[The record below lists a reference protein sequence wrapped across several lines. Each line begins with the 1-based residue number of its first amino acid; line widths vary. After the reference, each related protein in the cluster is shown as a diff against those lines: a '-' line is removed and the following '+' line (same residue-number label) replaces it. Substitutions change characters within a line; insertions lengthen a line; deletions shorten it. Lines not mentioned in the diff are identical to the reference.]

1 MIKISAGEFAKI
13 VNGQLRNL
21 AEDFVIDQLPVINSK
36 LAKKGTFFIAFKGKN
51 VDGHE
56 YVAESIKGGSEF
68 ALVSKELN
76 EPTVLVKDT
85 GEALLALARYVRN
98 KITGLKVVGITGSQ
112 GKTTTKE
119 LLHSILKSEGQTV
132 ATEGNFNTEIGV
144 PLTILNCNENTK
156 YCIIEMGARHQGDI
170 LKLTQ
175 VANPDVGVV
184 LVVGTAH
191 IGEIGSVEKIAK
203 TKGELI
209 AGLNEKATAV
219 LGSYDQWTPNMANG
233 LKVKRILFGDNQDVR
248 AADIEIHG
256 GFAHF
261 DLVTPSGRNSVELQV
276 IGEQQ
281 IPNALA
287 AAAAAHALEIS
298 NESIATGLTV
308 AKLDSKWRMQV
319 EELNGLQIINDFY
332 NANPESMKAA
342 IKTLILLTQES
353 GGSSWAI
360 LGKMHELGQIETSS
374 HLSIVEYCENVGVD
388 HLISVGTDLYQ
399 VNSSETKDRNLVLH
413 QCKNV
418 EAVLELVDSFSVGD
432 VILLKAS
439 RSERFE
445 DLAQAIKG
453 KWIGAQQ

>member
-56 YVAESIKGGSEF
+56 YVAESIKSGSEF

-170 LKLTQ
+170 
-175 VANPDVGVV
+175 
-184 LVVGTAH
+184 
-191 IGEIGSVEKIAK
+191 
-203 TKGELI
+203 
-209 AGLNEKATAV
+209 
-219 LGSYDQWTPNMANG
+219 
-233 LKVKRILFGDNQDVR
+233 
-248 AADIEIHG
+248 
-256 GFAHF
+256 
-261 DLVTPSGRNSVELQV
+261 
-276 IGEQQ
+276 
-281 IPNALA
+281 PNALA

-308 AKLDSKWRMQV
+308 AKLGSKWRMQV

-399 VNSSETKDRNLVLH
+399 VNSKETKDRNLVLH

>member
-1 MIKISAGEFAKI
+1 M
-13 VNGQLRNL
+13 
-21 AEDFVIDQLPVINSK
+21 
-36 LAKKGTFFIAFKGKN
+36 
-51 VDGHE
+51 
-56 YVAESIKGGSEF
+56 
-68 ALVSKELN
+68 
-76 EPTVLVKDT
+76 
-85 GEALLALARYVRN
+85 
-98 KITGLKVVGITGSQ
+98 
-112 GKTTTKE
+112 
-119 LLHSILKSEGQTV
+119 
-132 ATEGNFNTEIGV
+132 
-144 PLTILNCNENTK
+144 
-156 YCIIEMGARHQGDI
+156 
-170 LKLTQ
+170 
-175 VANPDVGVV
+175 
-184 LVVGTAH
+184 
-191 IGEIGSVEKIAK
+191 
-203 TKGELI
+203 
-209 AGLNEKATAV
+209 
-219 LGSYDQWTPNMANG
+219 
-233 LKVKRILFGDNQDVR
+233 R

-287 AAAAAHALEIS
+287 AAAAAYALEIS

-308 AKLDSKWRMQV
+308 AKLGSKWRMQV

-399 VNSSETKDRNLVLH
+399 VNSKETKDRNLVLH

-418 EAVLELVDSFSVGD
+418 EAVLKLVDSFSVGD

-445 DLAQAIKG
+445 DLAQAIKE

>member
-13 VNGQLRNL
+13 VNGELRNL

-51 VDGHE
+51 IDGHE
-56 YVAESIKGGSEF
+56 YVAESIKSGSEF

-98 KITGLKVVGITGSQ
+98 KITGLKVIGITGSQ

-191 IGEIGSVEKIAK
+191 IGEIGSVEKIAQ

-209 AGLNEKATAV
+209 TGLNEK
-219 LGSYDQWTPNMANG
+219 S
-233 LKVKRILFGDNQDVR
+233 
-248 AADIEIHG
+248 
-256 GFAHF
+256 
-261 DLVTPSGRNSVELQV
+261 
-276 IGEQQ
+276 
-281 IPNALA
+281 
-287 AAAAAHALEIS
+287 
-298 NESIATGLTV
+298 
-308 AKLDSKWRMQV
+308 
-319 EELNGLQIINDFY
+319 
-332 NANPESMKAA
+332 
-342 IKTLILLTQES
+342 
-353 GGSSWAI
+353 
-360 LGKMHELGQIETSS
+360 
-374 HLSIVEYCENVGVD
+374 
-388 HLISVGTDLYQ
+388 
-399 VNSSETKDRNLVLH
+399 DR
-413 QCKNV
+413 
-418 EAVLELVDSFSVGD
+418 SFRQ
-432 VILLKAS
+432 L
-439 RSERFE
+439 
-445 DLAQAIKG
+445 
-453 KWIGAQQ
+453 